1 MKLIVDCSICNEHA
15 LHIIGEEG
23 SRTYQCLGCGY
34 ASSDNFTGKKE
45 DHPQYKTLTEEMKE
59 WSVQTDERWYIPS
72 IITLPFAMVYPHKD
86 NRGDL
91 KWALARMIDIPELDR
106 EKYPKEDGSGYYDKR
121 FDIENA
127 FSYDSFPEVMKDT
140 TTIAKERADDTTV
153 ELPKIPKL
161 KKK

>member
-1 MKLIVDCSICNEHA
+1 MKLIVDCPLCNEHA
-15 LHIIGEEG
+15 MHIIGEENN
-23 SRTYQCLGCGY
+23 RTYQCLGCGY
-34 ASSDNFTGKKE
+34 ASSDNFSGKKE
-45 DHPQYKTLTEEMKE
+45 DHPQYKTLTKEMKE
-59 WSVQTDERWYIPS
+59 WSAQTDERWYIPS

-91 KWALARMIDIPELDR
+91 KWALAKMVDIPESER

-121 FDIENA
+121 FDVENA

-140 TTIAKERADDTTV
+140 TTIAKENTNDESDT
-153 ELPKIPKL
+153 LPKIPKL